1 MVSRILKLST
11 GAVLLALVAGC
22 ASDQTSDGGIDSHSL
37 TTLAASVWV
46 DPDGC
51 KHWVID
57 DGLEGYMSPVL
68 NADGTPE
75 CT

>member
-1 MVSRILKLST
+1 MFSRALKIV
-11 GAVLLALVAGC
+11 GGCALLGLVAGC
-22 ASDQTSDGGIDSHSL
+22 ASDQTADGGIDSHSL
-37 TTLAASVWV
+37 TELAASVWV

-68 NADGTPE
+68 NADGTPD